1 MTPDKSKAIL
11 PNLVRIAYNVQLSE
25 REVISFET
33 TVDQE
38 ADTPVYDNLL
48 RKLVA
53 VAERLKLNAAIEKLH
68 NDQKQNELLLHVT
81 ENSVDQILDNDRA
94 RFDAS
99 GRNGIYRQ
107 SREATNELN
116 NAHITASRYRNL
128 LETIE
133 VQLHDFKSRLAD
145 LDKD

>member
-1 MTPDKSKAIL
+1 MTHDKSKPIL

-33 TVDQE
+33 TVDQGASTTE
-38 ADTPVYDNLL
+38 YDSLL
-48 RKLVA
+48 KKLVT

-68 NDQKQNELLLHVT
+68 SDRKQNEILLNVT
-81 ENSVDQILDNDRA
+81 LNSVDNILDNDRA

-99 GRNGIYRQ
+99 GRNGLYRQ

-116 NAHITASRYRNL
+116 NVNITVARYRNL

-133 VQLHDFKSRLAD
+133 IQLHDFEGRLAA
-145 LDKD
+145 L